1 MKKIYRYQL
10 HEMSINDLRERLAYI
25 SDELDDLRLDNP
37 LEVTQQQHELL
48 HEMNYIEDDIEDR
61 TAH

>member
-1 MKKIYRYQL
+1 
-10 HEMSINDLRERLAYI
+10 MSINDLRERLAYI